1 MRKIASRKYRWDLE
15 ALRSGKNRLIEEKN
29 NLEENKGVV
38 ENLRAEIEENWQ
50 SVSSEIYLEELE
62 VDIKDLNFI
71 IKAADE
77 LGTLLEKVIS
87 QEYGECESKITSK
100 LNSLASSISEV
111 TGMDLNKIYVQHSS
125 LSGIAQSLQTVV
137 SNIKSMESAMDYLTD
152 QSNTMWEGKA
162 KEEAVKDFEKLKKRT
177 QTVCEELQKRA
188 DSIKE
193 AAAVY
198 EKRETK
204 NVSDVSSLSTENI
217 FG

>member
-15 ALRSGKNRLIEEKN
+15 ALRSGKNRLIEEN

-100 LNSLASSISEV
+100 LNSLASSISV
-111 TGMDLNKIYVQHSS
+111 L
-125 LSGIAQSLQTVV
+125 
-137 SNIKSMESAMDYLTD
+137 
-152 QSNTMWEGKA
+152 
-162 KEEAVKDFEKLKKRT
+162 
-177 QTVCEELQKRA
+177 
-188 DSIKE
+188 
-193 AAAVY
+193 
-198 EKRETK
+198 
-204 NVSDVSSLSTENI
+204 
-217 FG
+217 

>member
-29 NLEENKGVV
+29 
-38 ENLRAEIEENWQ
+38 NLRAEIEENWQ

-100 LNSLASSISEV
+100 LNSLASSISV
-111 TGMDLNKIYVQHSS
+111 L
-125 LSGIAQSLQTVV
+125 
-137 SNIKSMESAMDYLTD
+137 
-152 QSNTMWEGKA
+152 
-162 KEEAVKDFEKLKKRT
+162 
-177 QTVCEELQKRA
+177 
-188 DSIKE
+188 
-193 AAAVY
+193 
-198 EKRETK
+198 
-204 NVSDVSSLSTENI
+204 
-217 FG
+217 

>member
-1 MRKIASRKYRWDLE
+1 MQKKDDKISTEIRREVRKIASRKYRWDLE

-100 LNSLASSISEV
+100 LNSLASSISA
-111 TGMDLNKIYVQHSS
+111 L
-125 LSGIAQSLQTVV
+125 
-137 SNIKSMESAMDYLTD
+137 
-152 QSNTMWEGKA
+152 
-162 KEEAVKDFEKLKKRT
+162 
-177 QTVCEELQKRA
+177 
-188 DSIKE
+188 
-193 AAAVY
+193 
-198 EKRETK
+198 
-204 NVSDVSSLSTENI
+204 
-217 FG
+217 

>member
-87 QEYGECESKITSK
+87 QEYGITSRP
-100 LNSLASSISEV
+100 SSSR
-111 TGMDLNKIYVQHSS
+111 SS
-125 LSGIAQSLQTVV
+125 APSS
-137 SNIKSMESAMDYLTD
+137 SMKS
-152 QSNTMWEGKA
+152 
-162 KEEAVKDFEKLKKRT
+162 
-177 QTVCEELQKRA
+177 
-188 DSIKE
+188 
-193 AAAVY
+193 
-198 EKRETK
+198 
-204 NVSDVSSLSTENI
+204 
-217 FG
+217 

>member
-15 ALRSGKNRLIEEKN
+15 ALRSGKNRLIED
-29 NLEENKGVV
+29 LEENKGVV

-100 LNSLASSISEV
+100 LNSLASSISV
-111 TGMDLNKIYVQHSS
+111 L
-125 LSGIAQSLQTVV
+125 
-137 SNIKSMESAMDYLTD
+137 
-152 QSNTMWEGKA
+152 
-162 KEEAVKDFEKLKKRT
+162 
-177 QTVCEELQKRA
+177 
-188 DSIKE
+188 
-193 AAAVY
+193 
-198 EKRETK
+198 
-204 NVSDVSSLSTENI
+204 
-217 FG
+217 

>member
-62 VDIKDLNFI
+62 VDIKFI

-100 LNSLASSISEV
+100 LNSLASSISV
-111 TGMDLNKIYVQHSS
+111 L
-125 LSGIAQSLQTVV
+125 
-137 SNIKSMESAMDYLTD
+137 
-152 QSNTMWEGKA
+152 
-162 KEEAVKDFEKLKKRT
+162 
-177 QTVCEELQKRA
+177 
-188 DSIKE
+188 
-193 AAAVY
+193 
-198 EKRETK
+198 
-204 NVSDVSSLSTENI
+204 
-217 FG
+217 

>member
-38 ENLRAEIEENWQ
+38 ENLRENWQ

-100 LNSLASSISEV
+100 LNSLASSISA
-111 TGMDLNKIYVQHSS
+111 L
-125 LSGIAQSLQTVV
+125 
-137 SNIKSMESAMDYLTD
+137 
-152 QSNTMWEGKA
+152 
-162 KEEAVKDFEKLKKRT
+162 
-177 QTVCEELQKRA
+177 
-188 DSIKE
+188 
-193 AAAVY
+193 
-198 EKRETK
+198 
-204 NVSDVSSLSTENI
+204 
-217 FG
+217 

>member
-71 IKAADE
+71 
-77 LGTLLEKVIS
+77 GTLLEKVIS

-100 LNSLASSISEV
+100 LNNLASSISA
-111 TGMDLNKIYVQHSS
+111 L
-125 LSGIAQSLQTVV
+125 
-137 SNIKSMESAMDYLTD
+137 
-152 QSNTMWEGKA
+152 
-162 KEEAVKDFEKLKKRT
+162 
-177 QTVCEELQKRA
+177 
-188 DSIKE
+188 
-193 AAAVY
+193 
-198 EKRETK
+198 
-204 NVSDVSSLSTENI
+204 
-217 FG
+217 

>member
-50 SVSSEIYLEELE
+50 SVSSEIYLEEL
-62 VDIKDLNFI
+62 DIKDLNFI

-100 LNSLASSISEV
+100 LNSLASSISA
-111 TGMDLNKIYVQHSS
+111 L
-125 LSGIAQSLQTVV
+125 
-137 SNIKSMESAMDYLTD
+137 
-152 QSNTMWEGKA
+152 
-162 KEEAVKDFEKLKKRT
+162 
-177 QTVCEELQKRA
+177 
-188 DSIKE
+188 
-193 AAAVY
+193 
-198 EKRETK
+198 
-204 NVSDVSSLSTENI
+204 
-217 FG
+217 

>member
-15 ALRSGKNRLIEEKN
+15 ALRSGKNRLIEEK
-29 NLEENKGVV
+29 KGVV

-100 LNSLASSISEV
+100 LNSLASSISV
-111 TGMDLNKIYVQHSS
+111 L
-125 LSGIAQSLQTVV
+125 
-137 SNIKSMESAMDYLTD
+137 
-152 QSNTMWEGKA
+152 
-162 KEEAVKDFEKLKKRT
+162 
-177 QTVCEELQKRA
+177 
-188 DSIKE
+188 
-193 AAAVY
+193 
-198 EKRETK
+198 
-204 NVSDVSSLSTENI
+204 
-217 FG
+217 

>member
-50 SVSSEIYLEELE
+50 SVSSEIYLEEL
-62 VDIKDLNFI
+62 DIKDLNFI

-100 LNSLASSISEV
+100 LNSLASSISV
-111 TGMDLNKIYVQHSS
+111 L
-125 LSGIAQSLQTVV
+125 
-137 SNIKSMESAMDYLTD
+137 
-152 QSNTMWEGKA
+152 
-162 KEEAVKDFEKLKKRT
+162 
-177 QTVCEELQKRA
+177 
-188 DSIKE
+188 
-193 AAAVY
+193 
-198 EKRETK
+198 
-204 NVSDVSSLSTENI
+204 
-217 FG
+217 

>member
-1 MRKIASRKYRWDLE
+1 MQKKDDKISTERREVRKIASRKYRWDLE

-100 LNSLASSISEV
+100 LNSLASSISA
-111 TGMDLNKIYVQHSS
+111 L
-125 LSGIAQSLQTVV
+125 
-137 SNIKSMESAMDYLTD
+137 
-152 QSNTMWEGKA
+152 
-162 KEEAVKDFEKLKKRT
+162 
-177 QTVCEELQKRA
+177 
-188 DSIKE
+188 
-193 AAAVY
+193 
-198 EKRETK
+198 
-204 NVSDVSSLSTENI
+204 
-217 FG
+217 

>member
-15 ALRSGKNRLIEEKN
+15 ALRSGKNRLIEKKN

-100 LNSLASSISEV
+100 LNSLASSISA
-111 TGMDLNKIYVQHSS
+111 L
-125 LSGIAQSLQTVV
+125 
-137 SNIKSMESAMDYLTD
+137 
-152 QSNTMWEGKA
+152 
-162 KEEAVKDFEKLKKRT
+162 
-177 QTVCEELQKRA
+177 
-188 DSIKE
+188 
-193 AAAVY
+193 
-198 EKRETK
+198 
-204 NVSDVSSLSTENI
+204 
-217 FG
+217 

>member
-100 LNSLASSISEV
+100 LNNLASSIS
-111 TGMDLNKIYVQHSS
+111 TCFKILVSG
-125 LSGIAQSLQTVV
+125 LSVV
-137 SNIKSMESAMDYLTD
+137 SHNWSASISPKPLYL
-152 QSNTMWEGKA
+152 
-162 KEEAVKDFEKLKKRT
+162 
-177 QTVCEELQKRA
+177 
-188 DSIKE
+188 
-193 AAAVY
+193 
-198 EKRETK
+198 
-204 NVSDVSSLSTENI
+204 
-217 FG
+217 

>member
-15 ALRSGKNRLIEEKN
+15 ALRSGKNRLI
-29 NLEENKGVV
+29 EENKGVV

-100 LNSLASSISEV
+100 LNSLASSISV
-111 TGMDLNKIYVQHSS
+111 L
-125 LSGIAQSLQTVV
+125 
-137 SNIKSMESAMDYLTD
+137 
-152 QSNTMWEGKA
+152 
-162 KEEAVKDFEKLKKRT
+162 
-177 QTVCEELQKRA
+177 
-188 DSIKE
+188 
-193 AAAVY
+193 
-198 EKRETK
+198 
-204 NVSDVSSLSTENI
+204 
-217 FG
+217 